1 MECTNVGVETDRDVL
16 ENGVLSRTLP
26 PGRRLCIDEGVSC
39 VETKPSPSVRSSLY
53 RKLPTRLAPRLPRLL
68 AIRAAVGSSCIA
80 DRRWGTAS
88 RKRTWTGKEQGR
100 GASAARVSA
109 ATAAMGS
116 PPPGEKGGA
125 GDDSP
130 AEDHECQ
137 WRWYICCCS
146 RTRLQLL
153 RVCWA
158 DQGHLDL

>member
-1 MECTNVGVETDRDVL
+1 MIAVECTNVEVETDRDVL

-39 VETKPSPSVRSSLY
+39 VETKPSPSGAHCTENY
-53 RKLPTRLAPRLPRLL
+53 QPGWPLACPDYLQY
-68 AIRAAVGSSCIA
+68 G
-80 DRRWGTAS
+80 RRWGLVYRGPKMGN

-109 ATAAMGS
+109 AIAAMGS
-116 PPPGEKGGA
+116 PPPGEECGA